1 MTVRVLQ
8 GERELAA
15 DNWELGRF
23 EVCFQPE
30 KRGQARVGVEFRI
43 DADGILSVLARD
55 TATGEDTVVEIGSAA
70 VDVQEARVEQMVSE
84 SVEFAFEDMNARVFE
99 EARMKAEEL
108 LPAVETALAGAAAFL
123 DQAEIAKIEECRD
136 RVTRAIEDRDAAP
149 LKAAVEELDR
159 ATEGLAAILVEQATA
174 ALFSGP
180 QD

>member
-1 MTVRVLQ
+1 
-8 GERELAA
+8 
-15 DNWELGRF
+15 
-23 EVCFQPE
+23 
-30 KRGQARVGVEFRI
+30 
-43 DADGILSVLARD
+43 
-55 TATGEDTVVEIGSAA
+55 
-70 VDVQEARVEQMVSE
+70 MVSE